1 MKTEETKDNGAKAEG
16 TDFGCCNPENFQKMF
31 EKMGKCF
38 PGQGDATD
46 FSSMKDNMMKKMM
59 EMCCPPKPAKA
70 KENTE
75 LQKEKNGE
83 TKSAEKEGRT
93 S

>member
-1 MKTEETKDNGAKAEG
+1 MKTEETKDNGAKAKG
-16 TDFGCCNPENFQKMF
+16 ADLQCCNPENFQKMF

-46 FSSMKDNMMKKMM
+46 FPAMKGAMMKNLR
-59 EMCCPPKPAKA
+59 EMCCPPKTEDT
-70 KENTE
+70 KEDTE
-75 LQKEKNGE
+75 LQKEQEGE
-83 TKSAEKEGRT
+83 TESTEEGCGC